1 MATVPSYPDLTRVS
15 PKVTGTQDIRVKVK
29 PEYGKRIVFKLM
41 NYKWRMNEECLSE
54 NFSDRH

>member
-1 MATVPSYPDLTRVS
+1 MTRVS